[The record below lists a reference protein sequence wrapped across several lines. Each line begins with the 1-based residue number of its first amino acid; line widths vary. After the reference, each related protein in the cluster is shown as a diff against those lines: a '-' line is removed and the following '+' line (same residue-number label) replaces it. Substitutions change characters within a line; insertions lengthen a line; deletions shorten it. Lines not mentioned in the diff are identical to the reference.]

1 MRFAP
6 ATRAYSPSS
15 GDFTRFVIIQ
25 AGYRIAVQKL
35 NHPMHRSLLTILC
48 VLATS
53 ACHTFRPVVV
63 DELIP
68 GQTVRAR
75 ITGAFSDSLSPI
87 LMRDAREF
95 EGIVVENSGSS
106 ILMEIPVDRRLA
118 GLRFETLSQ
127 RVEIPA
133 AEFLDLDIKELDRGR
148 TFLAV
153 GVAVAAVG
161 GFLLAQLN
169 KRSGGGSN
177 GGPGGPQ
184 DAILP
189 VPVISAPIVG
199 FSWSR
204 R

>member
-1 MRFAP
+1 
-6 ATRAYSPSS
+6 
-15 GDFTRFVIIQ
+15 
-25 AGYRIAVQKL
+25 
-35 NHPMHRSLLTILC
+35 MHRSLLTLLC

-53 ACHTFRPVVV
+53 ACHTFRPVVI
-63 DELIP
+63 DELTP

-87 LMRDAREF
+87 LLRDAREF
-95 EGIVVENSGSS
+95 EGVVVENTGSS
-106 ILMEIPVDRRLA
+106 ILMEIPVDQRLT

-133 AEFLDLDIKELDRGR
+133 AEFLDLEIKELDRGR

-153 GVAVAAVG
+153 GLAVAAVG

-184 DAILP
+184 DAIFP

-199 FSWSR
+199 FSWGR

>member
-1 MRFAP
+1 M
-6 ATRAYSPSS
+6 S
-15 GDFTRFVIIQ
+15 
-25 AGYRIAVQKL
+25 
-35 NHPMHRSLLTILC
+35 RSLLTILC

-87 LMRDAREF
+87 LLRDAREF
-95 EGIVVENSGSS
+95 EGIVVENAGSS
-106 ILMEIPVDRRLA
+106 ILMEIPVNQTLA
-118 GLRFETLSQ
+118 GLRFQTLSQ

-133 AEFLDLDIKELDRGR
+133 AEFLDLEIKELDRGR

-153 GVAVAAVG
+153 GLIAAAVG
-161 GFLLAQLN
+161 GFVLAQLN
-169 KRSGGGSN
+169 KRSGGGSS

-184 DAILP
+184 DTILP
-189 VPVISAPIVG
+189 APVIGVPIVG
-199 FSWSR
+199 FSWR
-204 R
+204 RR